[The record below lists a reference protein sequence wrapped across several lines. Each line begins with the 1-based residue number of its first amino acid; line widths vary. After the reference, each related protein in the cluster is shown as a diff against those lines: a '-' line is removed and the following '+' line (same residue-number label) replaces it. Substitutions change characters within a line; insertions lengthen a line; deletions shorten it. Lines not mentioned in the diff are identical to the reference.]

1 MEEFQKYLK
10 YLELHRSRKYNFL
23 YPLLFREYI
32 YALAHDHGFNKFIF
46 FWKMK
51 VIKQNIVSKLKNVE
65 FFEYIN
71 RIICGFLLIIQIQF
85 YCLGTTR
92 IIILKCC
99 QRGLRSFWK
108 FHFPYDFKILKKI
121 KKNIININII
131 LIIYNQF
138 IRYFLFKRTTS
149 HIKIIYQMYKYLI
162 PFIRKYWFKF
172 FVTGRKMPPLC
183 IYYDLFFIIIQTV
196 IVLLPPINR
205 FLVFQKRIRDSFF
218 FLYNSYVC
226 ECESILKLIRN
237 QSSHL
242 RSKSYGLF
250 IERIDFYQKIEHLV
264 ELFANDF
271 QVSLWLCKDPF
282 LHYVRYKAKSLFA
295 VKDTPLLMNKWK
307 SYLIHLWQCH
317 FYAWSQ
323 PERIYINQ
331 LYKHFFYF
339 LSYFSSVQLNP
350 LTVRSQ
356 MLENSF
362 LMDNA
367 INRLDTIVPIIP
379 IIQSLAKAK
388 FCNSLGHP
396 ISKPIWTDLSDS
408 EIIDRFVRICRN
420 LSHYYSGSSKKKNL
434 YRIKYILRLSCV
446 KTLARKHK
454 STVRAFLKRL
464 GSELL
469 EEFFMQ
475 EEQVLSFVFPRASYI
490 AQRLYKCRIWYLDII
505 CCNDLSNC
513 E

>member
-1 MEEFQKYLK
+1 MEEFKKYLK
-10 YLELHRSRKYNFL
+10 YLELHRSWKYNFL

-46 FWKMK
+46 FDNVGYQKKYSFLVVKRLILRMYQ
-51 VIKQNIVSKLKNVE
+51 QNHLWILSNNSNPILLFGHNKNYYSQIMSEGFAVVLEIPFSLRFLDSLENKKKSYTYNLQSIHSIFPFLEDNFSHLNYVSDV
-65 FFEYIN
+65 
-71 RIICGFLLIIQIQF
+71 
-85 YCLGTTR
+85 
-92 IIILKCC
+92 
-99 QRGLRSFWK
+99 
-108 FHFPYDFKILKKI
+108 
-121 KKNIININII
+121 
-131 LIIYNQF
+131 
-138 IRYFLFKRTTS
+138 
-149 HIKIIYQMYKYLI
+149 LI
-162 PFIRKYWFKF
+162 PYPIHPEILVQILRDWLKDASSLHLL
-172 FVTGRKMPPLC
+172 RL
-183 IYYDLFFIIIQTV
+183 
-196 IVLLPPINR
+196 VLHQYSNFNSLITSNKSISSFSKHNLR
-205 FLVFQKRIRDSFF
+205 FFF

-226 ECESILKLIRN
+226 ECESIFKFLSN

-242 RSKSYGLF
+242 RSKSYGIF
-250 IERIDFYQKIEHLV
+250 IERINFYQKIEHLV
-264 ELFANDF
+264 ELFTNDF

-282 LHYVRYKAKSLFA
+282 MHYVRYKAKSIFA

-323 PERIYINQ
+323 PERVYINQ
-331 LYKHFFYF
+331 LSKHFLYF

-350 LTVRSQ
+350 SAVRSQ

-362 LMDNA
+362 LMDNTM
-367 INRLDTIVPIIP
+367 NKLDTIVPIIP

-396 ISKPIWTDLSDS
+396 ISKPIRTDLPDSD
-408 EIIDRFVRICRN
+408 IIDRFVRICRN

-475 EEQVLSFVFPRASYI
+475 EEQVISFLFPRASDI
-490 AQRLYKCRIWYLDII
+490 VRRLYKGRIWYLDII
-505 CCNDLSNC
+505 CCNDLANC